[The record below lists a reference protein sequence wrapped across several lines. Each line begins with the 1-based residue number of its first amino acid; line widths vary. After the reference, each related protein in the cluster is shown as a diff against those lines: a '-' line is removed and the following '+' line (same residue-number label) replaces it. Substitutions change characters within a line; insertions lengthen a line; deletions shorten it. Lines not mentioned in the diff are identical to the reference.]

1 MKYEDFDLTRIQMIL
16 SVYNSIN
23 SLQSNEIQ
31 VIYGFLKFPTEFFE
45 IARDYYEKRN
55 LWEEEVVLD
64 KMLKYIN
71 LEDKRERLLEGL
83 RSFRL

>member
-1 MKYEDFDLTRIQMIL
+1 MYHNFFIHL
-16 SVYNSIN
+16 
-23 SLQSNEIQ
+23 
-31 VIYGFLKFPTEFFE
+31 IYGFLKFPTEFFE

>member
-1 MKYEDFDLTRIQMIL
+1 MIL